1 MFPEE
6 KSFKMDLKVSGF
18 QLLPND
24 LILKIFTYVSIRD
37 LGNCAQLSKNLR
49 LIANDKELWI
59 KFLFIR
65 GQIPDGFVE
74 YVLSKGKVIR
84 PKYYKNSIESY
95 NLLCRGPSTK
105 MNCLYIVSSTKVIY
119 TKYSKLFKWNS
130 YFYVSGQS
138 RPSWAALK
146 LL

>member
-1 MFPEE
+1 ME
-6 KSFKMDLKVSGF
+6 LKVSGF

-59 KFLFIR
+59 KFLFTR

-74 YVLSKGKVIR
+74 YVLSKGKVIH
-84 PKYYKNSIESY
+84 PKYYKNSIKSY
-95 NLLCRGPSTK
+95 NLIS
-105 MNCLYIVSSTKVIY
+105 IY
-119 TKYSKLFKWNS
+119 DPQGNFHWHNKYKNEHRVGK
-130 YFYVSGQS
+130 GQDKENINLRS
-138 RPSWAALK
+138 ILNFPYR
-146 LL
+146 